1 MRFNRKALEFL
12 FLFCLIVAATTV
24 RPGSALER
32 HAVEAI
38 ASVIILLFSL
48 FLFMRDGRRTG

>member
-1 MRFNRKALEFL
+1 MRFNRKALELFFL
-12 FLFCLIVAATTV
+12 YCLIVAATTV

-38 ASVIILLFSL
+38 ALVVILFSL